1 MFIEMKKFLVLTIL
15 LISANVFAAVRVV
28 PTGYSTIQSALNASK
43 AGDIVLVKQGTYH
56 ENIVW
61 PQTNHIQ
68 LRGADPEHSVV
79 DGSGNGRVFQIQG
92 KGSDAL
98 EVEIDG
104 LTIRNGFLKV
114 PAHHGKKGAG
124 LFASR
129 AAVTLTNC
137 VITNNVIA
145 GSVAL
150 QNNGGGAGI
159 AFESTP
165 PGHVNLIAGCR
176 ISSNSIREVATG
188 EGSAIAIENA
198 RTDIER
204 TVLGH
209 NSLSVAEVAVGTVFA
224 YASQVQLKRVIVENN
239 SITTTEQ
246 IIPDQAAIKG
256 GGVYAYVSGLS
267 MVDSLIDNNLS
278 TPFSGNERLLGAGI
292 YFYGDPDGLLILSST
307 VAGNKRTDR
316 ARVHGTGIYFSTT
329 GGHALNIV
337 NSILWNP
344 DNGPEIFNQTEP
356 VGVSY
361 SDVRGGYK
369 GTLLIHSNPDFVS
382 ATDLHL
388 QPSSPCIDAGDDSH
402 SPTVDLKGIKRPLP
416 LGSHVDLGCYEIDQS
431 ASLLS

>member
-1 MFIEMKKFLVLTIL
+1 MLTIL
-15 LISANVFAAVRVV
+15 LISANVFAAVRTV
-28 PTGYSTIQSALNASK
+28 PTAYPTIQSALNAGK
-43 AGDIVLVKQGTYH
+43 IGDIVLVKPGIYH

-61 PQTNHIQ
+61 PQTNHLQ
-68 LRGADPEHSVV
+68 LRGVDPEHSVI
-79 DGSGNGRVFQIQG
+79 DGSGNGRVILIQG
-92 KGSDAL
+92 KGPDAL

-104 LTIRNGFLKV
+104 LTIRNGFLGV
-114 PAHHGKKGAG
+114 PAHHGRKGAG

-137 VITNNVIA
+137 VVSNNVIE

-159 AFESTP
+159 AIESTP
-165 PGHVNLIAGCR
+165 QNHANLIAGCR
-176 ISSNSIREVATG
+176 ISSNSIREVTTG
-188 EGSAIAIENA
+188 EGSAIVIENA

-204 TVLGH
+204 TTVSR

-224 YASQVQLKRVIVENN
+224 YASGLQLKRVIIENN

-256 GGVYAYVSGLS
+256 GGVYAFVSGLS

-278 TPFSGNERLLGAGI
+278 KPFSGNERLLGAGI
-292 YFYGDPDGLLILSST
+292 YYYGNPEALQILSST
-307 VAGNKRTDR
+307 ITGNKRTDH

-344 DNGPEIFNQTEP
+344 DKGPEIFNQTEP
-356 VGVSY
+356 LGVSY
-361 SDVRGGYK
+361 SDVRGEYK
-369 GTLLIHSNPDFVS
+369 GTLLIHSTPDFVS

-388 QPSSPCIDAGDDSH
+388 QPSSPCIDAGDDSR

-431 ASLLS
+431 ASQPSL